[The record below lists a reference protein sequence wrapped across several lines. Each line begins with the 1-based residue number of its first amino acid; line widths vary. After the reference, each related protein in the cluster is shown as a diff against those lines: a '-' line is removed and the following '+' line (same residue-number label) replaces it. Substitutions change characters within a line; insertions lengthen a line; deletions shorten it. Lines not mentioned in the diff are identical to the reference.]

1 MNIAE
6 EVREFREMAP
16 HIAGGVVGMVVD
28 NPVQFAMVASGSYVI
43 TRGLGRLVRPNTISG
58 ALMTAAASY
67 GLCMFL
73 MAEARRRGVLV
84 FRVRDPISGEL
95 VTLEELAERDAEV
108 AAACDAEM
116 SAAFAGERDPG
127 PPLIDL
133 DAVEREVKRRAA
145 DPG

>member
-6 EVREFREMAP
+6 SLEGLRRNAP
-16 HIAGGVVGMVVD
+16 DAAGGLVGLVVD
-28 NPVQFAMVASGSYVI
+28 NPVQFAMVASGSYVV
-43 TRGLGRLVRPNTISG
+43 TRGLGRLVRPTTIGG

-84 FRVRDPISGEL
+84 FRVRDPITGEL
-95 VTLEELAERDAEV
+95 VTLGELAER
-108 AAACDAEM
+108 
-116 SAAFAGERDPG
+116 SAAVDAALCDCGRDGCAPDPA

-133 DAVEREVKRRAA
+133 DAVEREVKRRA
-145 DPG
+145 DSPGW